1 MPLARSDPSVVTDLG
16 APPRARASAAVLAWA
31 ITLLAAG
38 LPQIL
43 ASEVLGYVPR
53 WVPWAEVTLVAA
65 AAVVSAL
72 SGRLRVLRD
81 YLLVL
86 LVTTPLVHPGLLP
99 RAVDSWLGSG
109 EIAGLA
115 ATQIRK
121 LAVVAALVGLLL
133 LLGYRRRDSFMTIGR
148 LDAPAQPVRFLFDRP
163 VPWTRLGPLSAVC
176 IALGVAA
183 FVIFGGSGAI
193 PSPSQL
199 VAVLPTVLIL
209 SAVNAF
215 SEEVAFRAGPL
226 GTLVGVLGRP
236 QVLLLVA
243 AYFGIAHYFGV
254 PSGLIGVA
262 MAGFFGWWVAKSAV
276 ESGGLFWPWAI
287 HLVQDIV
294 IFSFMLSVG

>member
-1 MPLARSDPSVVTDLG
+1 LDENRADRSVVAET
-16 APPRARASAAVLAWA
+16 PRGGRLFLALAWA

-38 LPQIL
+38 LPQIV
-43 ASEVLGYVPR
+43 ASEVLGSVPR
-53 WVPWAEVTLVAA
+53 WIPWAEVAVVAA
-65 AAVVSAL
+65 ATVVGAL
-72 SGRLRVLRD
+72 FGPLRALRD

-86 LVTTPLVHPGLLP
+86 VVTSPLVHPGLWP
-99 RAVDSWLGSG
+99 RAFDGWLGSG

-133 LLGYRRRDSFMTIGR
+133 LLGYRRRDFFLTIGR

-163 VPWTRLGPLSAVC
+163 LPWTRLGPLSAVC
-176 IALGVAA
+176 IALGVTA
-183 FVIFGGSGAI
+183 FVIFGGSGAL

-199 VAVLPTVLIL
+199 LAVLPTVLIL

-243 AYFGIAHYFGV
+243 AYFGVAHYFGV

-287 HLVQDIV
+287 HLVQDMV
-294 IFSFMLSVG
+294 IFSFMLSGG